1 MNLIIKLLAIIF
13 AVISV
18 IIILFVAA
26 VGGLAYALLWLVG
39 ALSVLT
45 VSMYHWWVRVL
56 TSAKEVGRE

>member
-26 VGGLAYALLWLVG
+26 VGGLLYALLWLVG

-45 VSMYHWWVRVL
+45 VSMYQWWVKLL
-56 TSAKEVGRE
+56 TGAKEVGRE

>member
-1 MNLIIKLLAIIF
+1 MIF

-45 VSMYHWWVRVL
+45 VSMYQWWVKLL
-56 TSAKEVGRE
+56 TGAKEVGRADDD